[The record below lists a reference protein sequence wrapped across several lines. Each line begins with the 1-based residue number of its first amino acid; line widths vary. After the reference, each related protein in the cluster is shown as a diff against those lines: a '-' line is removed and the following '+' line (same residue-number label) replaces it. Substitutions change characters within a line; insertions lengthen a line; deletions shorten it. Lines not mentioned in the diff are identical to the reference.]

1 MKNLIFLFLLVVL
14 FSCSKNEYTVEDV
27 KTDAVVVEEGL
38 SSDDCIWI
46 DYNSRSYFDGVD
58 NVLYLDENIYKTMDE
73 RVHNGAKIILIDIT
87 GVIFYEGT
95 VADVLN
101 GYTAELNID
110 APTMSDGEM
119 SGCILVYQ

>member
-95 VADVLN
+95 IADVLN